1 MPTRSIPILI
11 GGGGERKT
19 LKIVAE
25 HADIWHSFADPE
37 TLAHKIGVLQTW
49 CAEVGRDPDEIELS
63 TGVSVR
69 GLGSDRI
76 AVLEQHYELGV
87 RLVQASIGGPDFDYE
102 PVRAPA
108 RLAGLEDLSRRRRHR
123 VVPCPFLAFGVSP
136 AGPTVNR

>member
-1 MPTRSIPILI
+1 MPTRNIPILI

-19 LKIVAE
+19 LRIVAE

-49 CAEVGRDPDEIELS
+49 CAEVGRDPGEIELS

-76 AVLEQHYELGV
+76 AVPEQ
-87 RLVQASIGGPDFDYE
+87 RYE
-102 PVRAPA
+102 PACAWCRPRSADPTSTTTRGAPA
-108 RLAGLEDLSRRRRHR
+108 PPRRDSK
-123 VVPCPFLAFGVSP
+123 A
-136 AGPTVNR
+136 